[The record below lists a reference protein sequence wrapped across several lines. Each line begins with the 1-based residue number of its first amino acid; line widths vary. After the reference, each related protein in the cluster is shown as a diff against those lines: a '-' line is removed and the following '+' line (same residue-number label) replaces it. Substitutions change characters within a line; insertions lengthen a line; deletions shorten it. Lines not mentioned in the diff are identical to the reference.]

1 MNMRGA
7 ARIRH
12 RPDRQE
18 IIAAGG
24 VDEGAAEAL
33 EIVVGWAAAAALD
46 MVVAAVLIAL
56 PDLDPRPRQWL
67 SGAVEDAAGDTGE
80 GPLRRLGMAGDMH
93 EIVIGIGGQ
102 ALRVERSGGLLRG
115 GRQRLGAAH

>member
-56 PDLDPRPRQWL
+56 PDLDPRPRERPP
-67 SGAVEDAAGDTGE
+67 GAVENAAGDPGYRA
-80 GPLRRLGMAGDMH
+80 LRRLGAASVRAICS
-93 EIVIGIGGQ
+93 IVAPSRSAIG
-102 ALRVERSGGLLRG
+102 
-115 GRQRLGAAH
+115 